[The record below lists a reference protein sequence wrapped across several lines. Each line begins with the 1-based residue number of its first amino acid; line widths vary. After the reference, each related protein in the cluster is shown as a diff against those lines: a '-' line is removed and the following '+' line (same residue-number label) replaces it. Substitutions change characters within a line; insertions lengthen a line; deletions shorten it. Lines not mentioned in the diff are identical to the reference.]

1 MDVKVCRSCKKLF
14 QYITGPEVCPKCKE
28 AEEEMFQKVK
38 GYLRAHPGANM
49 YEVNQETEVS
59 VTLIEKFLRQ
69 GRLQVASDSP
79 IGLICERC
87 GKRITTGRFCND
99 CKNEVTN
106 QLNEVKKMLTASD
119 KNDNSAEPKM
129 RYLQSDKIK

>member
-1 MDVKVCRSCKKLF
+1 MDVKVCRSCKKMF
-14 QYITGPEVCPKCKE
+14 QYIAGPELCPKCRQ

-38 GYLRAHPGANM
+38 EYLREHPGANM

-59 VTLIEKFLRQ
+59 ATLIEKFLRQ

-79 IGLICERC
+79 IGLTCERC
-87 GKRITTGRFCND
+87 GKKITTGRFCND
-99 CKNEVTN
+99 CKSEVAN
-106 QLNEVKKMLTASD
+106 QLNEVKKMLVSPEKYD
-119 KNDNSAEPKM
+119 KDTGPKM